1 MQIPLPYMESAAR
14 LWLRVQEMAG
24 FDSVISDTFPLVS
37 PPGPSSFSKPGS
49 DTQFTVCWRPVSAL
63 PTEAEHV

>member
-1 MQIPLPYMESAAR
+1 MQIPFPYMESAER

-37 PPGPSSFSKPGS
+37 PSWAGLLFH
-49 DTQFTVCWRPVSAL
+49 TVV
-63 PTEAEHV
+63 